1 VTRLRASDAELLA
14 DSADPAESFAAFYR
28 RHAEAVLRF
37 VASRGADAE
46 TAADVVAETFC
57 AVLKQRSRYRPH
69 HDSAR
74 LWILGIAVRK
84 LADARRREHR
94 ELRRVTRAAE
104 HARVLTGADRASYAA
119 LVERSDALDVL
130 ADLPDTERQI
140 ILARVVQDHS
150 YADIADA
157 LGLTEMAT
165 RKRVSRGLA
174 HLRTRLERI

>member
-1 VTRLRASDAELLA
+1 MTHDQASDAELLA
-14 DSADPAESFAAFYR
+14 DCADSAESFAVFYR

-37 VASRGADAE
+37 AASRGADAD

-57 AVLKQRSRYRPH
+57 AALKQRTRYQAQ

-74 LWILGIAVRK
+74 LWLLGIAVRK

-94 ELRRVTRAAE
+94 EQRRASRAAE
-104 HARVLTGADRASYAA
+104 HARVLTDVDRASYQA
-119 LVERSDALDVL
+119 LVERTDALDAL
-130 ADLPDTERQI
+130 ADLPDAERQV
-140 ILARVVQDHS
+140 ILARVIEDHS

-157 LGLTEMAT
+157 FGLSEMAT

-174 HLRTRLERI
+174 RLRTRLERT